1 MGEKTG
7 LREDLRSEIET
18 LVASDGPDDEV
29 LNEVVRRIHEAHPSW
44 DWSGIYLLAGDVLVL
59 GPRTAPAD
67 HSRIG
72 IGEGVCGTAVSE
84 DRNQIVEDVREV
96 ENYLAC
102 SLHTRSEIVVLI
114 RDDDK
119 IVGEFDI
126 DSDTVGAFTH
136 EDEALLEEMGPLIS
150 GRVASLAARE
160 AGCPPRGTL
169 PSACACQHACFA
181 GLSARR
187 LPTSIEPDRRGRR
200 FHVRAGEAGTQKPTA
215 RAEGSK
221 RADKRRRSLS
231 VPTRREA
238 PC

>member
-1 MGEKTG
+1 MREKTG
-7 LREDLRSEIET
+7 LREDLRSKIET
-18 LVASDGPDDEV
+18 LVASCAPDDEV
-29 LNEVVRRIHEAHPSW
+29 LHEVVRLIHEAHPSW
-44 DWSGIYLLAGDVLVL
+44 DWSGIYLLAEDVLVL

-150 GRVASLAARE
+150 NRVASLASRE
-160 AGCPPRGTL
+160 AG
-169 PSACACQHACFA
+169 
-181 GLSARR
+181 
-187 LPTSIEPDRRGRR
+187 
-200 FHVRAGEAGTQKPTA
+200 
-215 RAEGSK
+215 
-221 RADKRRRSLS
+221 
-231 VPTRREA
+231 
-238 PC
+238 

>member
-1 MGEKTG
+1 MASSWCGIRLGFSLGRAVRTLGGSRTAPTVNTRHRLPAVASSRISLWGGVIIVGRRSRYGRIPSMREKTG

-18 LVASDGPDDEV
+18 LVASGAPDDEV

-44 DWSGIYLLAGDVLVL
+44 DWSGIYLLTGDVLVL

-114 RDDDK
+114 KDDDK

-136 EDEALLEEMGPLIS
+136 EDEALLEEMGILIS
-150 GRVASLAARE
+150 GRVASLAA
-160 AGCPPRGTL
+160 
-169 PSACACQHACFA
+169 SY
-181 GLSARR
+181 
-187 LPTSIEPDRRGRR
+187 
-200 FHVRAGEAGTQKPTA
+200 
-215 RAEGSK
+215 
-221 RADKRRRSLS
+221 RSG
-231 VPTRREA
+231 
-238 PC
+238 